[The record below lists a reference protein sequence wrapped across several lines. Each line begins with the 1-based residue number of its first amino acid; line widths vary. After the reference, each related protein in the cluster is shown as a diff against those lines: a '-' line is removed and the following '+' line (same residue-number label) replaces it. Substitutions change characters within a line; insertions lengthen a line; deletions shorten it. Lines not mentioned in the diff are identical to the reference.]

1 MTVQMEDLFLW
12 NHEEWTFLND
22 RYSDRLFGFYESKKY
37 ELFKTEKYGLNV
49 KMFSTNCRKG
59 FVVAFAVKE
68 NNLFLEYLSIYC
80 EPGIYPKINGI
91 EAKYN
96 EVLKGENGSIS
107 KMLDAKGNIIGD
119 TGESYNEWVKGNDLV
134 LSIDM
139 NIQAITEKYLEN
151 ACIEN
156 VCTDG
161 GNIVVMNP
169 KTRRYF
175 SNGNISKL

>member
-68 NNLFLEYLSIYC
+68 NNLFLENLWINC

-91 EAKYN
+91 EAKYIDDFDKKETSN
-96 EVLKGENGSIS
+96 YAGFHVYKNISERLYFSETVIIGKGPYKGYLGNTFAFYKYNQVFELVFENGVLQNFSDIS
-107 KMLDAKGNIIGD
+107 D
-119 TGESYNEWVKGNDLV
+119 TYMES
-134 LSIDM
+134 
-139 NIQAITEKYLEN
+139 
-151 ACIEN
+151 
-156 VCTDG
+156 
-161 GNIVVMNP
+161 
-169 KTRRYF
+169 
-175 SNGNISKL
+175 